1 MKTYKLKKH
10 NVEAV
15 AEFFISRGP
24 KKQNQT
30 NHTCSIETK
39 SINATVNVFIYFYI
53 KIKTARNLQNF
64 LQIKIP

>member
-53 KIKTARNLQNF
+53 KNKDSKKFAEF
-64 LQIKIP
+64 SVD